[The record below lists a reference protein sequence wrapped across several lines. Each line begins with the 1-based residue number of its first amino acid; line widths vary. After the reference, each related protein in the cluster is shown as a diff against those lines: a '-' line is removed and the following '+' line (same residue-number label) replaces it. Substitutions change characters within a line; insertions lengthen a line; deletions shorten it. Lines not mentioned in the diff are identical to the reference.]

1 MKKNLLLAVWMLV
14 VAALSI
20 VYVSTNSG
28 RHPELIGIV
37 LIILFAFLGIM
48 VGLSLILKRLDD
60 KESKEP

>member
-1 MKKNLLLAVWMLV
+1 MLV

-60 KESKEP
+60 KEPKEP